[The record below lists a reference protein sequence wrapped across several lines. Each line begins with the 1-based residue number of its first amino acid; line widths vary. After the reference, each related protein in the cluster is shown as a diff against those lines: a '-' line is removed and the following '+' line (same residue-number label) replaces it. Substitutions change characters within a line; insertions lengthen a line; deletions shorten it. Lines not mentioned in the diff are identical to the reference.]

1 MNLQSETIDQ
11 IVPALIKARGSFKAA
26 VKDARNDAFKRN
38 GTGSGYATLDSVI
51 DAVTTALLENGIY
64 YTQQTDVV
72 DARTLLYTRFLHA
85 SGQWIGGAY
94 PVHPVKNDPQG
105 EGSALTYARR
115 YALMALAGIAPED
128 DDGNAATKA
137 ATKDNRKQPDNSLSG
152 QPRSGVWNDYTNEH
166 RDDLER
172 LAITVGEYMDM
183 GDAQG
188 AYEAVHSRGLDND
201 LKAALWD
208 LLPSGTR
215 SALKKQHDK
224 HQSKVSE
231 AA

>member
-1 MNLQSETIDQ
+1 MNLQSEAIDQ
-11 IVPALIKARGSFKAA
+11 IVPALIKARSKFKAA
-26 VKDARNDAFKRN
+26 VKDAQNDAFKRN
-38 GTGSGYATLDSVI
+38 GKGSGYATLDSVI
-51 DAVTTALLENGIY
+51 DAVTDALLEAGIY

-72 DARTLLYTRFLHA
+72 DARTLLYTRFLHS

-137 ATKDNRKQPDNSLSG
+137 ATKNNKAADNSLSG

-166 RDDLER
+166 RDSLER
-172 LAITVGEYMDM
+172 LAVTVGEYMEM
-183 GDAQG
+183 GDVHG
-188 AYEAVHSRGLDND
+188 AHEAIVNHALDTD

-208 LLPSGTR
+208 LLSSSTR
-215 SALKKQHDK
+215 TALKKHAAKPQI
-224 HQSKVSE
+224 SE

>member
-1 MNLQSETIDQ
+1 MNLQSDAIDQ
-11 IVPALIKARGSFKAA
+11 IVPSLIKARAKFKAA
-26 VKDARNDAFKRN
+26 VKDAKNDAFKRN
-38 GTGSGYATLDSVI
+38 GQGSGYATLDSVI
-51 DAVTTALLENGIY
+51 DAVTDALLENGIY
-64 YTQQTDVV
+64 YTQQTNIV
-72 DARTLLYTRFLHA
+72 DARTVLYTRFLHS

-137 ATKDNRKQPDNSLSG
+137 AKRQNDNAMSG

-166 RDDLER
+166 RESLEK

-183 GDAQG
+183 GDVDG
-188 AYEAVHSRGLDND
+188 AHEAIVNRALDTD

-208 LLPSGTR
+208 LLPSQTR
-215 SALKKQHDK
+215 TALKKQHDK
-224 HQSKVSE
+224 HQAKVSE

>member
-1 MNLQSETIDQ
+1 MNLQSEEIDK
-11 IVPALIKARGSFKAA
+11 IVPALIKARGTFKAA
-26 VKDARNDAFKRN
+26 VRDAKNDAFKRN
-38 GTGSGYATLDSVI
+38 GVGSGYATLDSVI
-51 DAVTTALLENGIY
+51 DAVTESLLANGIY

-72 DARTLLYTRFLHA
+72 DARTMLYTRFLHS

-94 PVHPVKNDPQG
+94 PVHPIKNDPQG

-137 ATKDNRKQPDNSLSG
+137 AKKSSDAYGG

-166 RDDLER
+166 RTDLEH
-172 LAITVGEYMDM
+172 LSITISEYMDM
-183 GDAQG
+183 GDVHG
-188 AYEAVHSRGLDND
+188 AHEAIVDKALDTD

-208 LLPSGTR
+208 LLPSATR
-215 SALKKQHDK
+215 TALKKYAAKPHI
-224 HQSKVSE
+224 SE

>member
-1 MNLQSETIDQ
+1 MNLNSEIIDQ
-11 IVPALIKARGSFKAA
+11 IVPALIKARSKFKAA
-26 VKDARNDAFKRN
+26 VKDAKNDQFKKN
-38 GTGSGYATLDSVI
+38 GQGSGYATLDSVI
-51 DAVTTALLENGIY
+51 DAVTDAFLENGIY
-64 YTQQTDVV
+64 YTQQTDIV
-72 DARTLLYTRFLHA
+72 DDRTVLYTRFLHS
-85 SGQWIGGAY
+85 SGQWIGGCY

-128 DDGNAATKA
+128 DDGNAASKA
-137 ATKDNRKQPDNSLSG
+137 AKRQGDNALSG

-166 RDDLER
+166 RVELEK
-172 LAITVGEYMDM
+172 LAANISEYMDM
-183 GDAQG
+183 SDVQG
-188 AYEAVHSRGLDND
+188 AHEAVANRGLDTD

-215 SALKKQHDK
+215 SALKKHANQAK
-224 HQSKVSE
+224 HAE

>member
-1 MNLQSETIDQ
+1 MNLNSESIDQ

-26 VKDARNDAFKRN
+26 VKDAKNDAFKRD
-38 GTGSGYATLDSVI
+38 GKGSGYATLDSVI
-51 DAVTTALLENGIY
+51 DAVTDALLANGIY
-64 YTQQTDVV
+64 CTQQTDVC
-72 DARTLLYTRFLHA
+72 DARTILYTRFLHT

-94 PVHPVKNDPQG
+94 PVHPIKSDPQG

-137 ATKDNRKQPDNSLSG
+137 AKKQNDNAFGG
-152 QPRSGVWNDYTNEH
+152 QPRSGVWNDYTNQH
-166 RDDLER
+166 RESLEA
-172 LAITVGEYMDM
+172 LSITIGEYMDM
-183 GDAQG
+183 GDVKG
-188 AYEAVHSRGLDND
+188 AHDAYMAKALDTD

-208 LLPSGTR
+208 LLPSSTR
-215 SALKKQHDK
+215 TKLTK
-224 HQSKVSE
+224 HHNQSKQPE

>member
-1 MNLQSETIDQ
+1 MNLSSEAIDQ
-11 IVPALIKARGSFKAA
+11 IVPALIKARSKFKAA
-26 VKDARNDAFKRN
+26 VKDAKNDAFKRN
-38 GTGSGYATLDSVI
+38 GQGSGYATLDSVI
-51 DAVTTALLENGIY
+51 DAVTEALLENGVY
-64 YTQQTDVV
+64 YTQQTDIV
-72 DARTLLYTRFLHA
+72 DARTVLYTRFLHS

-137 ATKDNRKQPDNSLSG
+137 AKRQNDNSLGG

-166 RDDLER
+166 REDLER
-172 LAITVGEYMDM
+172 LALTIGEYMEM
-183 GDAQG
+183 GDVHG
-188 AYEAVHSRGLDND
+188 AHEAIMSRGLDTD

-208 LLPSGTR
+208 LLPSSTR
-215 SALKKQHDK
+215 SALKKHANSAK
-224 HQSKVSE
+224 SISAE